1 MKHIKLFKESKA
13 WYESETPEQIAKL
26 ILDYGK
32 EHEDVDD
39 VMTDIQTI
47 FCKVND
53 DLDIESVADDG
64 MSYQEIV
71 DSIKILIDNR
81 DDSWYIRKVD
91 DFLDLY
97 YTMWRRMRHNLTT
110 DIIDELFE
118 DHDYKYKITK
128 SSTSSDEPIFNIWI
142 QDVPHE
148 EAGKYINRY
157 FMTVAGRLPKEWQ
170 ITKIDIKNNQRRS
183 LEGTEIIRKDNTIS
197 IEIVIAKVIG
207 NEIED

>member
-1 MKHIKLFKESKA
+1 MKHLKLFKESKE
-13 WYESETPEQIAKL
+13 WHESETPDQIAKL

-39 VMTDIQTI
+39 VLAEIQTI

-53 DLDIESVADDG
+53 DLDLESVADDG

-71 DSIKILIDNR
+71 NSIRILIDNR
-81 DDSWYIRKVD
+81 DNPWYSRKVD

-97 YTMWRRMRHNLTT
+97 YTMWRRMRHNLTI

-128 SSTSSDEPIFNIWI
+128 SSTSRDEPIFNIWVK
-142 QDVPHE
+142 DVPHV

-157 FMTVAGRLPKEWQ
+157 FMNVAGRLPKEWQ
-170 ITKIDIKNNQRRS
+170 ITKIQISNNQKRS
-183 LEGTEIIRKDNTIS
+183 LNGTEIIREDDTIS

>member
-81 DDSWYIRKVD
+81 DDSWYIRKID

-97 YTMWRRMRHNLTT
+97 YTMSYLRIM
-110 DIIDELFE
+110 II
-118 DHDYKYKITK
+118 
-128 SSTSSDEPIFNIWI
+128 NI
-142 QDVPHE
+142 
-148 EAGKYINRY
+148 K
-157 FMTVAGRLPKEWQ
+157 
-170 ITKIDIKNNQRRS
+170 
-183 LEGTEIIRKDNTIS
+183 
-197 IEIVIAKVIG
+197 
-207 NEIED
+207 